1 MQHEKSKNIFNKVIQ
16 VKLNRINTVNMI
28 KSLNLNGNAVILV
41 LDTALLKCK
50 KSIKH
55 TEQVKDNGFVRNNEF
70 ERDISLIDYLRL
82 AINNRENF
90 YFNKVINSP
99 MYLIFLDRI
108 ILAILLLIL
117 LSKVFDFK
125 KLFIASINKISTYLS
140 NQA

>member
-1 MQHEKSKNIFNKVIQ
+1 MKP
-16 VKLNRINTVNMI
+16 
-28 KSLNLNGNAVILV
+28 LNLNGNTMKLI
-41 LDTALLKCK
+41 LDTALLKYE

-55 TEQVKDNGFVRNNEF
+55 SEQVKDNSFIRNNKF
-70 ERDISLIDYLRL
+70 KRNISLIDYLRL
-82 AINNRENF
+82 AVNNRENF

-99 MYLIFLDRI
+99 MRLIFLGRI

-140 NQA
+140 NQT

>member
-1 MQHEKSKNIFNKVIQ
+1 MQYEKSKNIFNKVIQ

-50 KSIKH
+50 KSIEH
-55 TEQVKDNGFVRNNEF
+55 IEQVKDNGFVRNNEF

-99 MYLIFLDRI
+99 MHLIFLGRI

-117 LSKVFDFK
+117 LSKVFYFK
-125 KLFIASINKISTYLS
+125 KLFIESINKISTYLS